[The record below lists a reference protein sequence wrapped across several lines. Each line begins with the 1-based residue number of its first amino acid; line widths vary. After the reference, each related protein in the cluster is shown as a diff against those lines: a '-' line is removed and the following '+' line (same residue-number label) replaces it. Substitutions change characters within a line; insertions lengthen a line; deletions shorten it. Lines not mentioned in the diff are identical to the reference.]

1 MAWPTSKP
9 NSTAFDNAD
18 DSIANSRAEIKTMSD
33 AVNDIVD
40 FVDTSGIASGDVLVY
55 DSVGDKLVV
64 GQAGGDI
71 TDSDKFVVGQ
81 IDSANAGQ
89 ARIEVTRGGGEAVS
103 FGIEP
108 ETASTG
114 RGSEINIQFNRASA
128 AAGDGAI
135 ILKTVN
141 LSGTSNH
148 TFRQDYVALDARTI
162 VSGELNVNDGTNRG
176 SISSENLSGGSF
188 FVYNDRN
195 QDSNVKLTPT
205 DIQINPAGTL
215 DLTLGTQTSVGG
227 AGGAT
232 ALPSNPAGYLIL
244 KINGSN
250 YVIPYYAQA

>member
-1 MAWPTSKP
+1 MAWPSSKP
-9 NSTAFDNAD
+9 DSTAFDNAN
-18 DSIANSRAEIKTMSD
+18 DSIADSRAEIKTMSD

-40 FVDTSGIASGDVLVY
+40 FIDTTGIASGDVLVY
-55 DSVGDKLVV
+55 DSVGNKLVV

-81 IDSANAGQ
+81 IDSANEGQ
-89 ARIEVTRGGGEAVS
+89 ARIEVTRGSGGTVA
-103 FGIEP
+103 FGVEP

-114 RGSEINIQFNRASA
+114 RGSEIVIQFNRASA

-135 ILKTVN
+135 ILKTIN
-141 LSGTSNH
+141 LSGTASH
-148 TFRQDYVALDARTI
+148 TFRQDYVELSARTI

-215 DLTLGTQTSVGG
+215 DLTLSTQTSVGSAG
-227 AGGAT
+227 AASS
-232 ALPSNPAGYLIL
+232 LPANPTGYLIL
-244 KINGSN
+244 KINGTN
-250 YVIPYYAQA
+250 AVIPYYAQS